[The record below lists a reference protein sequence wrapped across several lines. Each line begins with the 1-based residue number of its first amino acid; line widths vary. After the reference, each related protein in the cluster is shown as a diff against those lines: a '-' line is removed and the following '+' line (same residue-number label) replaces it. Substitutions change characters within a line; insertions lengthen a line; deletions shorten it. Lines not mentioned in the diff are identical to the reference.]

1 MTLSPGQEIYKKKNK
16 KKYKYWTNNISTDVA
31 NDVICDMA
39 FCYLLFVLTW
49 MDVLELI
56 GHYESRTMLEW
67 VFIMPNDQIMK
78 ESSLGINQVNQ
89 FEKCAWGTSIS

>member
-1 MTLSPGQEIYKKKNK
+1 M
-16 KKYKYWTNNISTDVA
+16 TDVA
-31 NDVICDMA
+31 NDVRCDMA

-56 GHYESRTMLEW
+56 GHYESSTMLEW

-78 ESSLGINQVNQ
+78 
-89 FEKCAWGTSIS
+89 

>member
-1 MTLSPGQEIYKKKNK
+1 MTLPPGQEIYKKKI
-16 KKYKYWTNNISTDVA
+16 KKYKYWTNNILTDVA
-31 NDVICDMA
+31 NDVRCDMA

-56 GHYESRTMLEW
+56 GHYESSTMLEW

-78 ESSLGINQVNQ
+78 
-89 FEKCAWGTSIS
+89 